1 MNEYNRPAGPQRS
14 VETLKDI
21 QLEPAVQTLISATN
35 SGDGDALLRAFAPD
49 AVLVDFGRT
58 FRGHAQIAKWDQ
70 QENTGTQNHLRVRA
84 VDPGPPMRLS
94 LSVSGNGYNGEG
106 VFEIELTDGLISLL
120 TIT

>member
-1 MNEYNRPAGPQRS
+1 M
-14 VETLKDI
+14 
-21 QLEPAVQTLISATN
+21 
-35 SGDGDALLRAFAPD
+35 RAFALD

-70 QENTGTQNHLRVRA
+70 QENIGTQNHLRVKA

-106 VFEIELTDGLISLL
+106 VFEIELTDGLISHL

>member
-58 FRGHAQIAKWDQ
+58 FRGHAQIAKWDR

-106 VFEIELTDGLISLL
+106 VFEIELTDGLISHL